1 MIQYKVYSYIYV
13 TWSIICILHYTVK
26 VILYFLILQQAG
38 QVYGVPLSGPLV
50 TKAGAFPEQR
60 ASNEDSRRK
69 WIEVYDHFC

>member
-13 TWSIICILHYTVK
+13 TWRIICILHYTVK

-69 WIEVYDHFC
+69 WIEVYNHFC